1 MNKNILI
8 VLGGAV
14 AIAVVVAMMV
24 QLTLGSKKDVKE
36 IKEAR
41 VQILVAAKDLTI
53 GDELVDGDMRWQDW
67 PEASVF
73 PGAIKRD
80 GEQKTLEALEGRL
93 ARDVTSGEPML
104 KTALLGQTEGNL
116 VAASLEPGM
125 RAMAIEV
132 SAASMVGGFIEPGD
146 FVDVILTYSETVR
159 TDDEDPDVQSYFELN
174 LEKYAT
180 ETILQNVKVLAI
192 DQDTKREAKGGKAKV
207 GKTATVEVNARDAER
222 LALSSRLGELNL
234 VLRGVG
240 DDQIV
245 KKEWPT
251 ISDARLTSINNEIFW
266 GYKALKKD
274 KGITGNPVKI
284 YRGDQMNVV
293 MPR

>member
-24 QLTLGSKKDVKE
+24 QLTIGGKKEVKE
-36 IKEAR
+36 IQEAR
-41 VQILVAAKDLTI
+41 VQVLVAAKDLKI
-53 GDELVDGDMRWQDW
+53 GDELAEGDMRWQDW
-67 PEASVF
+67 PEGGIF
-73 PGAIKRD
+73 PGAIQRAED
-80 GEQKTLEALEGRL
+80 QMTLEALEGRL
-93 ARDVTSGEPML
+93 ARDVTKGEPML

-125 RAMAIEV
+125 RAIAIEV

-159 TDDEDPDVQSYFELN
+159 TDDEDPDVQSFLELN

-192 DQDTKREAKGGKAKV
+192 DQDTKREAKAGKPKV
-207 GKTATVEVNARDAER
+207 GKTATVEVGARDAER

-240 DDQIV
+240 DDKIV

-251 ISDARLTSINNEIFW
+251 VSDARLTSINNEILY
-266 GYKALKKD
+266 GYKKLKKN
-274 KGITGNPVKI
+274 KGITGTPVRI

-293 MPR
+293 TPQ